1 MANSDSV
8 DLLAIAAH
16 PDDVELSC
24 AGTVIAA
31 KHSGKR
37 AAIVDLTRGELSTRG
52 TLEIRARETEEA
64 TKIMGLDHRINLG
77 MFDGNIELSQNNLL
91 KLVAAIRRFRPTVMI
106 TPHKQ
111 ERHPDHVA
119 ASELAYRAGFYAG
132 LLRIETF
139 DDDGNMQEPHRP
151 LLTLQY
157 MQTHVFEPTIIIDV
171 TEVFP
176 VRLEAMRAYAS
187 QFARPKLSSADDK
200 NPRQTAAER
209 VLAEQRQTFLTQA
222 GFYEWIEARAR
233 NYGMMIGVE
242 YGEPFWTSQPLG
254 TKDLFGLV
262 TKGVA

>member
-1 MANSDSV
+1 MTNSETV

-31 KHSGKR
+31 
-37 AAIVDLTRGELSTRG
+37 TRGELSTRG
-52 TLEIRARETEEA
+52 TLEIRARESEEA
-64 TKIMGLDHRINLG
+64 SKILRLDHRINLG
-77 MFDGNIELSQNNLL
+77 MSDGNIELSQNNLL
-91 KLVAAIRRFRPTVMI
+91 KLVSAIRRFKPRVML

-132 LLRIETF
+132 LLRIETV
-139 DDDGNMQEPHRP
+139 DEEGRVQEPHRP

-171 TEVFP
+171 TDVFP
-176 VRLEAMRAYAS
+176 IRLQAMQVYES
-187 QFARPKLSSADDK
+187 QFARPRLSSAGDED
-200 NPRQTAAER
+200 PHRAAAER
-209 VLAEQRQTFLTQA
+209 VLSEQRQTFLTQA
-222 GFYEWIEARAR
+222 GFYEWVEARAR

-242 YGEPFWTSQPLG
+242 YGEPFWSAQPLG
-254 TKDLFGLV
+254 TRDLFGLV